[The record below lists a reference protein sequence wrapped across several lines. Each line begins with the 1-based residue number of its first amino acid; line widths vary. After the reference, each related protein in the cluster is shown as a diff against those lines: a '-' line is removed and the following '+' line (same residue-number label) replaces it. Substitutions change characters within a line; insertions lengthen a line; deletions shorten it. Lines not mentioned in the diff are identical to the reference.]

1 MRSCRGTTVFTALLL
16 VALSLGACEVPE
28 QQGEQQGEQQTE
40 EMAEPEFVQVTDS
53 MLRGAD
59 ANDAEW
65 LMYGHDYTNQRWSE
79 LDQINTNNVDRL
91 TPAWVYQTGIGRLGS
106 FTATP
111 LVYGGVM
118 YLTTPYNNVMAIDA
132 RTGEELWRT
141 EMQEDLGTTNLCCGP
156 NNRGVAAAYG
166 NLYMG
171 TLDARLVALDQENGE
186 MVWETQVADPE
197 EGYSETMAPVVYDGK
212 VLIGTSGAEYGIRGF
227 LKAFDAESGE
237 LLWTWHTI
245 PSPEDGGWWG
255 EWAETTPG
263 GEDLNR
269 DIEQEKADS
278 AQYADSWQR
287 GGGSIWMTPAIDKE
301 TNTVFVAIGNPSPDL
316 DGSVRPGD
324 NLWTESVCAINIDD
338 GSKKWCHQYLPHDVW
353 DLDAASP
360 PALVELEDGTK
371 AVIEAGKT
379 GWSYVLDAETG
390 ERIRR
395 STNWVPHENLF
406 ALPTEEGTRMLPG
419 ANGGAEWSPVSFN
432 PELGYM
438 YIDALHQPMH
448 YSTSRQDYE
457 PGQLWLGSAFTGIPG
472 EEQWGYVVAVDVN
485 TGEIAWR
492 HQTEDPMVGGS
503 VATSGGL
510 VFTGEGNG
518 HFDAFDA
525 ETGELL
531 WQFNAGAGCNGAP
544 MTYELDG
551 TQYVTIACGGLFQT
565 GYRRGDALFTFAL
578 PN

>member
-1 MRSCRGTTVFTALLL
+1 MRNSWKGTVGLAALLPVALFLGCADAGTDGTTGQADQ
-16 VALSLGACEVPE
+16 PD
-28 QQGEQQGEQQTE
+28 QP
-40 EMAEPEFVQVTDS
+40 AEPQFVEVTDE

-59 ANDAEW
+59 ANSAEW

-79 LDQINTNNVDRL
+79 LDQINTTNVDQLR
-91 TPAWVYQTGIGRLGS
+91 PAWVYQTGIGRLGS
-106 FTATP
+106 FTTTP

-118 YLTTPYNNVMAIDA
+118 YLTTPYNNVMAVDA
-132 RTGEELWRT
+132 RTGEELWRN
-141 EMQEDLGTTNLCCGP
+141 EMQEDLGTTIFCCGP
-156 NNRGVAAAYG
+156 NNRGLGAGYG

-171 TLDARLVALDQENGE
+171 TLDARLVALDQETGE
-186 MVWETQVADPE
+186 VVWETQIADPE
-197 EGYSETMAPVVYDGK
+197 LGYSETMAPVVYDGK

-227 LKAFDAESGE
+227 LKAFDAESGD
-237 LLWTWHTI
+237 LLWTWYTI
-245 PSPEDGGWWG
+245 PSPEEGGWWG

-263 GEDLNR
+263 GENLNR
-269 DIEQEKADS
+269 DIAQEKADS
-278 AQYADSWQR
+278 AEYADAWQR

-301 TNTVFVAIGNPSPDL
+301 TNTVFVSIGNPSPDL
-316 DGSVRPGD
+316 DGAIRPGD
-324 NLWTESVCAINIDD
+324 NLWTESICAINIDD
-338 GSKKWCHQYLPHDVW
+338 GSMKWCHQYLPHDVW

-395 STNWVPHENLF
+395 SVNWVPHENLF

-432 PELGYM
+432 PGLGYM

-448 YSTSRQDYE
+448 YATSYSPYE
-457 PGQLWLGSAFTGIPG
+457 EGELWLGSAFTGIPG

-492 HQTEDPMVGGS
+492 HQTEQPMVGGS
-503 VATSGGL
+503 VATAGGL

-551 TQYVTIACGGLFQT
+551 TQYVSIACGGLFQT

-578 PN
+578 PQ